1 MVNTRTINQNSMAR
15 LFYITSWFSYQL
27 HYSLFSSDV
36 LIGSAKHLIIDYH
49 IGKVTV
55 KNDVTST

>member
-15 LFYITSWFSYQL
+15 LLYITSWFSYQL
-27 HYSLFSSDV
+27 HYSLSSSDV

-49 IGKVTV
+49 IT
-55 KNDVTST
+55 